1 MKKCAFI
8 IITAILLTV
17 PSLCGAIDFQPLHPD
32 TAAKIQALKEEV
44 KAKGGT
50 YEVEYSA
57 ATDRELSQ
65 LTGLK
70 VPAGWNKS
78 DAPSVPM
85 LDATVQTLPSSFSWM
100 SNGVTPI
107 KDQVNC
113 GSCWAFSTV
122 GPLESQILLQ
132 GGGTVD
138 LSEQYLLSCNLS
150 GYNCNGGWFAHDY
163 HMDESGRDNNGPGA
177 VLNAADPYTGTDAAC
192 RSTYDH
198 PYRLT
203 SWAYI
208 GSESAV
214 PSTDAI
220 KQAIYTY
227 GPVSVAVCAQTR
239 FQNYS
244 GGIFNTSES
253 CGSDPINHAVVLV
266 GWNDNGGTDGYWI
279 LRNSWGTSWGL
290 AGYMYIAYGVSQV
303 GYGANFIEYAGGT
316 PPPSPSP
323 SPTPAPV
330 VYEPNLTGV
339 FENLST
345 GSGGKTLA
353 GIFQVENIGN
363 AATATSFRVLLYLSP
378 NGASKTKS
386 LGSTTITQDIQPGG
400 SVNIKIRKTF
410 TKSVKGQYLIAVVD
424 PDSLVPDSNRSNN
437 VVVSNVLQAR
447 ARR

>member
-1 MKKCAFI
+1 
-8 IITAILLTV
+8 
-17 PSLCGAIDFQPLHPD
+17 
-32 TAAKIQALKEEV
+32 
-44 KAKGGT
+44 
-50 YEVEYSA
+50 
-57 ATDRELSQ
+57 
-65 LTGLK
+65 
-70 VPAGWNKS
+70 
-78 DAPSVPM
+78 
-85 LDATVQTLPSSFSWM
+85 M

-107 KDQVNC
+107 KDQGNC

-163 HMDESGRDNNGPGA
+163 HMDESGQDNNGPGA
-177 VLNAADPYTGTDAAC
+177 VLAAEDPYTGTDAAC

-220 KQAIYTY
+220 KQTIYTY
-227 GPVSVAVCAQTR
+227 GPISVAVCAQTL

-253 CGSDPINHAVVLV
+253 CGSGSSAINHAVVLV
-266 GWNDNGGTDGYWI
+266 GWNDNNGTDGYWI
-279 LRNSWGTSWGL
+279 LRNSWGTSWGM
-290 AGYMYIAYGVSQV
+290 AGYMFMGYGVSQV

-316 PPPSPSP
+316 PSPSP
-323 SPTPAPV
+323 APTPTPV
-330 VYEPNLTGV
+330 VNEPDLTGV
-339 FENLST
+339 FANLSI
-345 GSGGKTLA
+345 GSEGKTLT

-363 AATATSFRVLLYLSP
+363 AATATSFRVLLYFSP
-378 NGASKTKS
+378 DGVSKTKS
-386 LGSTTITQDIQPGG
+386 LGSSTITKDIQPGG
-400 SVNIKIRKTF
+400 YVYLKIHKTF
-410 TKSVKGQYLIAVVD
+410 TKSVKGEYLIAVVD
-424 PDSLVPDSNRSNN
+424 PDSLVPDSNRNNN

-447 ARR
+447 AKR